1 MNNNFIRLAGDT
13 QHWDDEITRRVAAGE
28 DLCRLQEEQSA
39 RGYLPYRLVLSM
51 YGWTIRYAS
60 GLQGFGL
67 VYSSRSFNPA
77 DALAEGEATGA
88 TLYTLSED
96 ASDAASAAL
105 AERHDRDDLL
115 AGVDLTA
122 QDDLVAT
129 VLMDMARAETTPKL
143 DRLAKELE
151 TSIKAADLKMH
162 RIPHQTAGLDRK
174 SVV

>member
-77 DALAEGEATGA
+77 DALAEGQRIVARNPRNYELIVSKREIENCEADGHDCSA
-88 TLYTLSED
+88 LRALERPQE
-96 ASDAASAAL
+96 AA
-105 AERHDRDDLL
+105 
-115 AGVDLTA
+115 
-122 QDDLVAT
+122 
-129 VLMDMARAETTPKL
+129 
-143 DRLAKELE
+143 
-151 TSIKAADLKMH
+151 
-162 RIPHQTAGLDRK
+162 
-174 SVV
+174 